1 MGQSSAA
8 PEAAQREPKRLW
20 QRSVDL
26 GVATIVSAT
35 VTGLFTLTGIGLT
48 FWLTRPPT
56 STSTARSKGPV
67 TLTINH
73 PASGEVAFKDSYSGK
88 VSGLQP
94 GQTIWL
100 FEQGVSKTGV
110 VGASTFPE
118 QGPCNVN
125 LSAGT
130 WNCSDIY
137 VGNPKD
143 TGSFKMCA
151 AILTPDEAYDVVGLL
166 SNLYAS
172 RQSGYIYWFVAPPPY
187 IHEQSGA
194 CMSAVRVNG

>member
-1 MGQSSAA
+1 
-8 PEAAQREPKRLW
+8 
-20 QRSVDL
+20 
-26 GVATIVSAT
+26 VATIVSAT
-35 VTGLFTLTGIGLT
+35 VTGLFTLTAIGLT
-48 FWLTRPPT
+48 FWLTRPAT
-56 STSTARSKGPV
+56 SASTPRAKGPI

-73 PASGEVAFKDSYSGK
+73 PATGEVTFKDSYSGK

-100 FEQGVSKTGV
+100 FEQGISKTGV
-110 VGASTFPE
+110 VGAYTFPE

-130 WNCSDIY
+130 WNCADIY
-137 VGNPKD
+137 VGNPTD

-151 AILTPDEAYDVVGLL
+151 AILAPSEAYDVVGLL

-172 RQSGYIYWFVAPPPY
+172 RESGYIYWFVAPPPY
-187 IHEQSGA
+187 VHEQSSA
-194 CMSAVRVNG
+194 CMSAVRANG